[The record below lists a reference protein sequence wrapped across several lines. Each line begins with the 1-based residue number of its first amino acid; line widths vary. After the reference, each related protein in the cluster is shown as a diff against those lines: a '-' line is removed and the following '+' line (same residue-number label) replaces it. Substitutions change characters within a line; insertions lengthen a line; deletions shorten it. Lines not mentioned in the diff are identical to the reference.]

1 MTTGEY
7 LEVTNCDLQNQGD
20 FMGKRIESLLPIER
34 ITSKI
39 FFLRGEK
46 VLIDNDLA
54 ELYGVETKRLKEAV
68 NRNITRFPEDFM
80 FQLTRDEYNSL
91 RSQFASLKRG
101 QHSKYLSYAFTEQ
114 GVAMLSSV
122 LNSERAVQVNIAI
135 MRAFVQMRMFL
146 QSSAALAK
154 KLNELE
160 KETKKKFAKQQ
171 EQIKF
176 IFEAIKELMLEKAK
190 PKRKI
195 GF

>member
-1 MTTGEY
+1 MKT
-7 LEVTNCDLQNQGD
+7 
-20 FMGKRIESLLPIER
+20 KSSSLLPLER

-46 VLIDNDLA
+46 VLLDSDIA

-68 NRNITRFPEDFM
+68 NRNLTRFPNDFM
-80 FQLTRDEYNSL
+80 FQLTRSEYHSL

-101 QHSKYLSYAFTEQ
+101 QHSKYLPYAFTEQ

-122 LNSERAVQVNIAI
+122 LNSERAVNVNIAI
-135 MRAFVQMRMFL
+135 MRAFVQMRKFM
-146 QSSAALAK
+146 QSSDVLAK

-171 EQIKF
+171 EEINL
-176 IFEAIKELMLEKAK
+176 IFDAIKELMIEKEK